1 MSEVELRDAATV
13 LILRDGPPDADGD
26 ALEVFMLRRNLDSD
40 FVGGAFVFPGGA
52 VDPEDRHDDLDAV
65 CRGRSDADASARLGI
80 EQGGLAF
87 WVAAIRES
95 FEEAGVLLAYH
106 PDGEVIRLADPETN
120 ERFAAHRTAVDSGQR
135 RLVEICEEEGLEL
148 AVDAIWYFG
157 HWITPVGA
165 PRRYDTRFF
174 VTLAPPAQTPVHD
187 DHEVIANLWIKPKAA
202 LARHGDG
209 DFQMLPPTIASLRA
223 VSRFSTAAEV
233 LEAAAELTDVPTIL
247 PRVILD
253 EGGVRIVLPGDPEYG
268 EGYTGEEPLG
278 RWPSVDERSRLAIT
292 LQGEPGADRGR
303 DGPRD

>member
-1 MSEVELRDAATV
+1 VSEVELRDAATV
-13 LILRDGPPDADGD
+13 LILRDGEPDADGRC
-26 ALEVFMLRRNLDSD
+26 LEVFMLRRNLNSD

-52 VDPEDRHDDLDAV
+52 VDPEDRHDDLEAV

-80 EQGGLAF
+80 ERGGLAF

-106 PDGEVIRLADPETN
+106 PDGDVIRLADPPTN
-120 ERFAAHRTAVDSGQR
+120 ERFSTHRTAVDTGRR

-148 AVDAIWYFG
+148 AVDAMWYFG

-187 DHEVIANLWIKPKAA
+187 DHEVIANTWVRPTDA
-202 LARHGDG
+202 LARHRSGT
-209 DFQMLPPTIASLRA
+209 FEMLPPTIASLRA
-223 VSRFSTAAEV
+223 VSRFATAGEA
-233 LEAAAELTDVPTIL
+233 LAAATEITDVPTIL
-247 PRVILD
+247 PRVIVD

-278 RWPSVDERSRLAIT
+278 RWPSVEERSRYAVT
-292 LQGEPGADRGR
+292 VQGDLDRGR
-303 DGPRD
+303 DAPGG

>member
-106 PDGEVIRLADPETN
+106 PDGDVIRLADPETN
-120 ERFAAHRTAVDSGQR
+120 ERFAAHRAAVDGGQR
-135 RLVEICEEEGLEL
+135 RLVEICEEEQLQL

-187 DHEVIANLWIKPKAA
+187 DHEVIANTWIKPKDA
-202 LARHGDG
+202 LARHGAG
-209 DFQMLPPTIASLRA
+209 RLRD
-223 VSRFSTAAEV
+223 
-233 LEAAAELTDVPTIL
+233 AAAHHRQPARGVAL
-247 PRVILD
+247 LD
-253 EGGVRIVLPGDPEYG
+253 
-268 EGYTGEEPLG
+268 
-278 RWPSVDERSRLAIT
+278 RSR
-292 LQGEPGADRGR
+292 GARGRGR
-303 DGPRD
+303 DHRRAHDPPARHRRRGRGAHRPARRSGVRRGLHG